1 MAPPSS
7 TERWASAPVRPW
19 PHPGW
24 RSRQG
29 PRFFVATLST
39 WNAPSEV
46 VDDPSFRADDQAEQQ
61 VVDVLQSVAAF
72 PEVGWL
78 KRNLLHE
85 WQRDAGPDAIL
96 VPPTTAPVVIGLVRG
111 KRFPAAAENRERV
124 CDE

>member
-1 MAPPSS
+1 S
-7 TERWASAPVRPW
+7 TGMWASAPARPW

-39 WNAPSEV
+39 WNAPLEV
-46 VDDPSFRADDQAEQQ
+46 VDGPSFRADDQAKQQ
-61 VVDVLQSVAAF
+61 VVDVFQSVAAF

-85 WQRDAGPDAIL
+85 WQRDTSPNAIF
-96 VPPTTAPVVIGLVRG
+96 VPPTTTLVVIGLVRG
-111 KRFPAAAENRERV
+111 ERLPAAAANRERM
-124 CDE
+124 